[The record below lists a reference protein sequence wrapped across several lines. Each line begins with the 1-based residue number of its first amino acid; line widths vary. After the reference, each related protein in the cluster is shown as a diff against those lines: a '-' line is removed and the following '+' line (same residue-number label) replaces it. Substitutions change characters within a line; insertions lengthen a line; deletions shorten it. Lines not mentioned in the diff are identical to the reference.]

1 MNNNDL
7 NKFLISNTM
16 KLIITISFLT
26 LITISS
32 LHAQCYSNKG
42 IMNEACASLTII
54 TPPAFD
60 VSLGFSS
67 SNIVKLD
74 VNYIT
79 KDEIVYGGAIGYKP
93 FKKSTST
100 PEDAT
105 ANIFLGY
112 NLAGCV
118 ILGPTLGITHFTNL
132 QYRDNNYDIKYR
144 TGTKFSIGMSLKF
157 ISTYTKIPITLG
169 AFGSNAGIGMTIGT
183 IF

>member
-1 MNNNDL
+1 MVKIL
-7 NKFLISNTM
+7 TFLFFM
-16 KLIITISFLT
+16 LM
-26 LITISS
+26 TISS

-42 IMNEACASLTII
+42 IMNEACAAMTIV

-60 VSLGFSS
+60 VSMGLSS

-93 FKKSTST
+93 FRKSTSI

-105 ANIFLGY
+105 ANVFLGY
-112 NLAGCV
+112 NLAGCA
-118 ILGPTLGITHFTNL
+118 ILGTTVGITHFTNL
-132 QYRDNNYDIKYR
+132 EYRDNNNDIKYK
-144 TGTKFSIGMSLKF
+144 TGSKFSIGMSLKF
-157 ISTYTKIPITLG
+157 ISMYTEIPITVG
-169 AFGSNAGIGMTIGT
+169 AYGSNAGIGITIGT

>member
-1 MNNNDL
+1 
-7 NKFLISNTM
+7 M
-16 KLIITISFLT
+16 KLIVPIAFLI

-42 IMNEACASLTII
+42 IMNEACASMTII
-54 TPPAFD
+54 TPPAYD
-60 VSLGFSS
+60 LSLGYSS

-74 VNYIT
+74 INYIT
-79 KDEIVYGGAIGYKP
+79 KDEIVYGGAIGFRP
-93 FKKSTST
+93 SKKSTST

-105 ANIFLGY
+105 ANVFLGY
-112 NLAGCV
+112 NLAGCA

-132 QYRDNNYDIKYR
+132 QYRDNNNDIKYR